1 MKLFV
6 TCIAWVE
13 SILSKEI
20 ERLGYKNLKSSDRY
34 IYAETDDA
42 GIARVNL
49 WSRVGIR
56 CILSLQNEEL
66 KILMICLI

>member
-1 MKLFV
+1 MKLFI
-6 TCIAWVE
+6 TCIAGVE

-49 WSRVGIR
+49 WSRVGNKVY
-56 CILSLQNEEL
+56 LEL
-66 KILMICLI
+66 TK